1 MNAMTAIAKP
11 GETPKRNRK
20 PTLSIGKSAAKAT
33 PPTAEVLPPAKP
45 TRLTPSMPELF
56 PLKQLRRAPE
66 NVRHTRIDEDVTELT
81 ADIMAHGL
89 LQSLIGYRDGELVQ
103 IVGGG
108 RRFQAL
114 RRIEDEAAIDG
125 DFCIPVLIR
134 DRDEAVELS
143 LAENLQQR
151 TMSPVDEF
159 FAFRA
164 LIDTGRFDPAE
175 LAKRFGFTE
184 RVIKQRL
191 RLAALAPEILDALAN
206 RVITLDVAMAYARS
220 QDQALQSLVFK
231 AEKKR
236 SHDPH
241 RISNIH
247 WAMSTKGIRTDN
259 PLFKFVGAES
269 YERRGGLYEDD
280 LFHTEARDV
289 RDLATPAIAL
299 TAAQEMLDFQMVR
312 LLAEARK
319 DEKFAPT
326 IVGYVTPAN
335 LRLESWGTQEKLDPP
350 AGFAKAEKHE
360 HARMWKTIR
369 NNAIDVHVLAG
380 INPKGELVI
389 HPTVVFVPKA
399 QKEAVAPAQG
409 GFSHT
414 PLSAEEQAADRRNNG
429 IEKWQYRLA
438 VGPFAGT
445 PFDNRAFWLDQY
457 DRIPRPKTIDGQP
470 GWLVPV
476 DIFVTAEQFAAQ
488 REEAEREFDRAESE
502 RIATEKAREEAIAA
516 EEARRQEI
524 LAMDPPPAVVVVDGL
539 PVFQQDDGSYAGDD
553 DNMAFDDIEQL
564 VDAAE
569 RAGDELGEIFATADL
584 YEAAMAAAGG
594 DA

>member
-1 MNAMTAIAKP
+1 MSAKP
-11 GETPKRNRK
+11 RTSNVYEFTRPTPLRVEIHAQDCGCGDCE
-20 PTLSIGKSAAKAT
+20 PLG
-33 PPTAEVLPPAKP
+33 
-45 TRLTPSMPELF
+45 TR
-56 PLKQLRRAPE
+56 LRRAPE

-241 RISNIH
+241 RINNIH

-259 PLFKFVGAES
+259 PIFTFIGAES

-350 AGFAKAEKHE
+350 AGFVKAEKYE

-389 HPTVVFVPKA
+389 HPTVVFVPKS
-399 QKEAVAPAQG
+399 QKEAVAPG
-409 GFSHT
+409 SFSHT
-414 PLSAEEQAADRRNNG
+414 PLPPEVVAADRRNSG
-429 IEKWQYRLA
+429 VEKWQYRLA

-457 DRIPRPKTIDGQP
+457 DRRPMAKTIDGQP

-488 REEAEREFDRAESE
+488 REAAEREYDRADAE
-502 RIATEKAREEAIAA
+502 RIATEAAREEANAA
-516 EEARRQEI
+516 EEARRQEV
-524 LAMDPPPAVVVVDGL
+524 LAMDPAPAVVVVDGL
-539 PVFQQDDGSYAGDD
+539 AIFRQDDGSYAGEDE
-553 DNMAFDDIEQL
+553 MAFDDIEQL

-569 RAGDELGEIFATADL
+569 RAGDELGEVFATTAL

>member
-1 MNAMTAIAKP
+1 MNAMTSIANP
-11 GETPKRNRK
+11 GGTPRRGRR
-20 PTLSIGKSAAKAT
+20 PTLSLSKAAPTSSEKS
-33 PPTAEVLPPAKP
+33 

-56 PLKQLRRAPE
+56 PLKQLRRAAE
-66 NVRHTRIDEDVTELT
+66 NVRHTRIDEEVTELT

-89 LQSLIGYRDGELVQ
+89 LQSLIGYRDGDLVQ

-125 DFCIPVLIR
+125 DFCVPVLIR

-191 RLAALAPEILDALAN
+191 RLASLAPEILDALAE
-206 RVITLDVAMAYARS
+206 RKITLDVAMAYARS

-241 RISNIH
+241 RIHNIQ
-247 WAMSTKGIRTDN
+247 WTLSAKGIRTDN
-259 PLFKFVGAES
+259 PLFKFIGAES
-269 YERRGGLYEDD
+269 YERRGGQYEDD
-280 LFHTEARDV
+280 LFNTEARDV

-299 TAAQEMLDFQMVR
+299 AAAQEMLDFQMVR
-312 LLAEARK
+312 MLAEARK

-350 AGFAKAEKHE
+350 AGFVRAEKHE
-360 HARMWKTIR
+360 HARMWQTIR

-414 PLSAEEQAADRRNNG
+414 PPTPEEQAAARRKRG
-429 IEKWQYRLA
+429 IETWQYRLA

-445 PFDNRAFWLDQY
+445 PFDGRAFW
-457 DRIPRPKTIDGQP
+457 IDGYNRQPTRETINGTP

-476 DIFVTAEQFAAQ
+476 DIFVTEAQFAAQ
-488 REEAEREFDRAESE
+488 REEAEREFDRAEVE
-502 RIATEKAREEAIAA
+502 RTAIEAARTAAEDA
-516 EEARRQEI
+516 EEARRVEI

-539 PVFQQDDGSYAGDD
+539 PIFRKEDGSYEGD
-553 DNMAFDDIEQL
+553 DNMAFESIEQL
-564 VDAAE
+564 VDAAD
-569 RAGDELGEIFATADL
+569 RAGDELGDVFATTEL
-584 YEAAMAAAGG
+584 YEAAMAAVGG
-594 DA
+594 EL

>member
-1 MNAMTAIAKP
+1 MNAMTSIAKP
-11 GETPKRNRK
+11 GETRSRK
-20 PTLSIGKSAAKAT
+20 PTLSLGKSSAKAT
-33 PPTAEVLPPAKP
+33 APAVEVLPPVKP

-114 RRIEDEAAIDG
+114 RRIEAEAAIDG
-125 DFCIPVLIR
+125 NWCIPVLIR
-134 DRDEAVELS
+134 ERDEAVELS

-184 RVIKQRL
+184 RVVKQRL
-191 RLAALAPEILDALAN
+191 RLAALAPEILEALAN
-206 RVITLDVAMAYARS
+206 RAITLDVAMAYARS

-241 RISNIH
+241 RINNIN

-259 PLFKFVGAES
+259 PLFKFIGAES

-280 LFHTEARDV
+280 LFNTEARDV

-299 TAAQEMLDFQMVR
+299 TAAQEMVDFQMAR
-312 LLAEARK
+312 LLAEARQ

-350 AGFAKAEKHE
+350 AGFVKAEKHE
-360 HARMWKTIR
+360 HARMWNTIR

-380 INPKGELVI
+380 INPQGELVI
-389 HPTVVFVPKA
+389 HPKTVFVPKA

-409 GFSHT
+409 GYSHT
-414 PLSAEEQAADRRNNG
+414 PLTPEEQARAARDRG
-429 IEKWQYRLA
+429 VESWQYRLA
-438 VGPFAGT
+438 VGPMAGT
-445 PFDNRAFWLDQY
+445 PFEGRSYWLDQH
-457 DRIPRPKTIDGQP
+457 DRGPIRRMIDGQL

-476 DIFVTAEQFAAQ
+476 DIFVTDEQFAAQ
-488 REEAEREFDRAESE
+488 REAAEGEYDRAESQRLAIE
-502 RIATEKAREEAIAA
+502 QARQAADIA
-516 EEARRQEI
+516 EEARRQSI
-524 LAMDPPPAVVVVDGL
+524 LAMDPPPAVVVVESL
-539 PVFQQDDGSYAGDD
+539 PIFRKEDGSYEGDD
-553 DNMAFDDIEQL
+553 DMAFDSIEQL
-564 VDAAE
+564 VDAAD
-569 RAGDELGEIFATADL
+569 RAGDELGEVFATVEL
-584 YEAAMAAAGG
+584 YEAAMAAAAGE
-594 DA
+594 A

>member
-1 MNAMTAIAKP
+1 
-11 GETPKRNRK
+11 
-20 PTLSIGKSAAKAT
+20 
-33 PPTAEVLPPAKP
+33 
-45 TRLTPSMPELF
+45 MPELF

-66 NVRHTRIDEDVTELT
+66 NVRHTRIDEDVAEL
-81 ADIMAHGL
+81 ADDILAHGL
-89 LQSLIGYRDGELVQ
+89 LQSLIGYRDGDVVQ

-114 RRIEDEAAIDG
+114 RRIEDEAGIDG

-134 DRDEAVELS
+134 DRDEAIELS

-184 RVIKQRL
+184 RVVKQRL
-191 RLAALAPEILDALAN
+191 RLAGLAPEILDALAN
-206 RVITLDVAMAYARS
+206 RAITLDVAMAYARS
-220 QDQALQSLVFK
+220 QDQGLQSLVFK

-241 RISNIH
+241 RITNIH

-259 PLFKFVGAES
+259 PVFKFVGAES

-280 LFHTEARDV
+280 LFNANAGDV

-312 LLAEARK
+312 VLAEARK
-319 DEKFAPT
+319 NEKFAPT

-335 LRLESWGTQEKLDPP
+335 LRLESWGTQEKLDAP

-360 HARMWKTIR
+360 HSRMWKTIR
-369 NNAIDVHVLAG
+369 NNGIDVHVLAG

-389 HPTVVFVPKA
+389 HPSVVFVPKA
-399 QKEAVAPAQG
+399 QKEAVAPSQG
-409 GFSHT
+409 GYSHT
-414 PLSAEEQAADRRNNG
+414 PMSAEEQAAARRDRGVDRLQ
-429 IEKWQYRLA
+429 KRLA

-445 PFDNRAFWLDQY
+445 AFEGRAYWIDAYNRE
-457 DRIPRPKTIDGQP
+457 PTPKTIDGKP

-476 DIFVTAEQFAAQ
+476 DIFVTEEQIAAH
-488 REEAEREFDRAESE
+488 RDEAEREYDRTEAV
-502 RIATEKAREEAIAA
+502 RVATEQAERDAEAA
-516 EEARRQEI
+516 EIARRQAI
-524 LAMDPPPAVVVVDGL
+524 RSMDPPAAVMVVDGQA
-539 PVFQQDDGSYAGDD
+539 FIRKDDGSYESEDQLE
-553 DNMAFDDIEQL
+553 AFADLDQL
-564 VDAAE
+564 IRAAD
-569 RAGDELGEIFATADL
+569 RAGDELGDAFASIEL
-584 YEAAMAAAGG
+584 FQAAMAAAGG
-594 DA
+594 EA